1 MHQPARDRE
10 RCCTTKRKCNRLLV
24 SRPCLFPSL
33 LFSFLTWCQWST
45 PCPCLSVLPY
55 AAGPCLELPKS
66 GRDTGSRAGA
76 AGLQAG
82 TVVRGL
88 SAVPTPLQ
96 NPAAFDFLVQHV
108 EKTLRHAIEEEEGLP
123 LDQVTNF
130 QEVRR
135 PRHGWTWQGGLSC
148 QAGAAALMCLF
159 RFILCSMER
168 DQEAH
173 LWAPAE

>member
-1 MHQPARDRE
+1 MYKRIWSKCESLDPCSSQEVLYYQTQRQPAALVCSL
-10 RCCTTKRKCNRLLV
+10 RCFFFFLDLV
-24 SRPCLFPSL
+24 AVVW
-33 LFSFLTWCQWST
+33 T
-45 PCPCLSVLPY
+45 LPVPQ
-55 AAGPCLELPKS
+55 GPCLELPGS
-66 GRDTGSRAGA
+66 CRDTGSGGRCCQPA
-76 AGLQAG
+76 ARDSCTWSQCH
-82 TVVRGL
+82 
-88 SAVPTPLQ
+88 PTSLQ

-130 QEVRR
+130 QEVRC
-135 PRHGWTWQGGLSC
+135 PWHSWAWQGGLRC
-148 QAGAAALMCLF
+148 QAGAAALKCLI